1 MIVKNNIMTNI
12 FIRNEKIKKIL
23 ETKYT
28 CKCLYSIKYIF
39 IFVFVVFINA
49 K

>member
-1 MIVKNNIMTNI
+1 MLKITLWRISSYEIK
-12 FIRNEKIKKIL
+12 KIKKIL

-28 CKCLYSIKYIF
+28 CKCLYSIEYIF
-39 IFVFVVFINA
+39 SFVFINA